1 MNALGFTS
9 KSWRECLIYFHHFFP
24 IRNQKKIGKY
34 AEVYMYNV
42 RKVRKPQNY
51 FANLSYRIVLQ
62 TAYLGVSLGSV
73 MLDCN
78 VIVLVRLD

>member
-1 MNALGFTS
+1 
-9 KSWRECLIYFHHFFP
+9 
-24 IRNQKKIGKY
+24 
-34 AEVYMYNV
+34 MYNV